1 MDGAI
6 FSRCRPTSWGNWW
19 KKWYKM
25 ISAYAIINHEILHSF
40 TNRMDS
46 TVSYSLCNTIRQKHS
61 LSCFSIYNIRIGNV
75 HRSICKPVLG
85 IVWYHREF
93 EQKRRSYCTYI
104 VRYMAC
110 HHAHRVRDRFL
121 TRSSRQNLLIRL
133 WKRYPD
139 VEETVHL
146 SRLPANRGT
155 GCCGRF
161 GIRWIR
167 PA

>member
-1 MDGAI
+1 MRMHSDRGQRI
-6 FSRCRPTSWGNWW
+6 TSEKFERT
-19 KKWYKM
+19 KKVIHSTWRVRALIQKNERIGIVKYRVLSVNVLK
-25 ISAYAIINHEILHSF
+25 IINHEILHSF

-75 HRSICKPVLG
+75 HWSICKPVLG

-133 WKRYPD
+133 
-139 VEETVHL
+139 
-146 SRLPANRGT
+146 
-155 GCCGRF
+155 
-161 GIRWIR
+161 
-167 PA
+167 